1 MKIYYSLAILLS
13 RISKIC
19 ISFCHKLCLNT
30 SHYQKVLYYNLIDL
44 IKVFELSLADVILER
59 FKDFMRE
66 QPEPYKFL
74 QVFYAQE
81 KERFLNDKMNDYI
94 KQNKSKEE
102 ASILARQGFVSTIGR
117 VLEKI
122 IELLLKDFCIKNN
135 VKMTNDKILRAKRIN
150 GELDK
155 VKRALLVHFGEY
167 SVLPDIVLYQASK
180 DNVKILA
187 ILSVK
192 NSFRERFTETP
203 YWKLKLLQSPVISHI
218 KVFMITPD
226 NDDEISFKDKP
237 KKARIVMEHELDG
250 LYLAKSHFDQSSKIR
265 GIESLL
271 EDLRRLL

>member
-1 MKIYYSLAILLS
+1 M
-13 RISKIC
+13 
-19 ISFCHKLCLNT
+19 
-30 SHYQKVLYYNLIDL
+30 
-44 IKVFELSLADVILER
+44 SLADIILER

-102 ASILARQGFVSTIGR
+102 ASILARQGFVSAIGR

-135 VKMTNDKILRAKRIN
+135 VKMTNDKILRAKHIN

-155 VKRALLVHFGEY
+155 VKRALLVHFGGY
-167 SVLPDIVLYQASK
+167 SVLPDGDIVLYQASK

-203 YWKLKLLQSPVISHI
+203 YWKLKLLQSLITSHI
-218 KVFMITPD
+218 KAFMITPD

-250 LYLAKSHFDQSSKIR
+250 LYLAKSHFDQSSKIK
-265 GIESLL
+265 GIENLL
-271 EDLRRLL
+271 EDLKRLL

>member
-1 MKIYYSLAILLS
+1 MG
-13 RISKIC
+13 
-19 ISFCHKLCLNT
+19 
-30 SHYQKVLYYNLIDL
+30 
-44 IKVFELSLADVILER
+44 LADIILER

-102 ASILARQGFVSTIGR
+102 ASILARQGFVSAVGR
-117 VLEKI
+117 ALEKI

-135 VKMTNDKILRAKRIN
+135 VKMTNDKILMAKRIN

-155 VKRALLVHFGEY
+155 VKRALWVHFGGY
-167 SVLPDIVLYQASK
+167 SVLPDIILYQTDSI
-180 DNVKILA
+180 KILA

-203 YWKLKLLQSPVISHI
+203 YWKLKLLQSPITSHI

-237 KKARIVMEHELDG
+237 KKARIVMEHE
-250 LYLAKSHFDQSSKIR
+250 
-265 GIESLL
+265 
-271 EDLRRLL
+271 

>member
-1 MKIYYSLAILLS
+1 M
-13 RISKIC
+13 
-19 ISFCHKLCLNT
+19 FG
-30 SHYQKVLYYNLIDL
+30 
-44 IKVFELSLADVILER
+44 LSLAGIILER

-66 QPEPYKFL
+66 HPEPYKFL
-74 QVFYAQE
+74 QVSYAQE

-102 ASILARQGFVSTIGR
+102 ASILARQGFVSVIGR

-135 VKMTNDKILRAKRIN
+135 IKMTNDKILRAKRIN

-155 VKRALLVHFGEY
+155 VKRALLVHFGGY
-167 SVLPDIVLYQASK
+167 SVLPDIILYQTNK

-203 YWKLKLLQSPVISHI
+203 YWKLKLLQSPITSHI

-237 KKARIVMEHELDG
+237 KKALSWSMNEMAFI
-250 LYLAKSHFDQSSKIR
+250 
-265 GIESLL
+265 
-271 EDLRRLL
+271 

>member
-1 MKIYYSLAILLS
+1 M
-13 RISKIC
+13 
-19 ISFCHKLCLNT
+19 
-30 SHYQKVLYYNLIDL
+30 
-44 IKVFELSLADVILER
+44 SLADIILER

-102 ASILARQGFVSTIGR
+102 ASILARQGFVSAIGR

-155 VKRALLVHFGEY
+155 VKRALLVHFGGY

-203 YWKLKLLQSPVISHI
+203 YWKLKLLQSPVTSHI

-237 KKARIVMEHELDG
+237 KKARIVMEHE
-250 LYLAKSHFDQSSKIR
+250 
-265 GIESLL
+265 
-271 EDLRRLL
+271 

>member
-1 MKIYYSLAILLS
+1 M
-13 RISKIC
+13 
-19 ISFCHKLCLNT
+19 
-30 SHYQKVLYYNLIDL
+30 
-44 IKVFELSLADVILER
+44 SLADIILER

-66 QPEPYKFL
+66 YPEPYKFL

-81 KERFLNDKMNDYI
+81 KERFLNSKISDYM
-94 KQNKSKEE
+94 KRNKSKEE
-102 ASILARQGFVSTIGR
+102 ASILARQGFVSTVGR
-117 VLEKI
+117 ALEKI

-167 SVLPDIVLYQASK
+167 GVLPDIILYQTNK
-180 DNVKILA
+180 DTIKILA

-203 YWKLKLLQSPVISHI
+203 YWKLKLLQSPVTSHI

-226 NDDEISFKDKP
+226 NDDEISFKNKP
-237 KKARIVMEHELDG
+237 KKALSWSMN
-250 LYLAKSHFDQSSKIR
+250 
-265 GIESLL
+265 
-271 EDLRRLL
+271 

>member
-1 MKIYYSLAILLS
+1 MDFYGL
-13 RISKIC
+13 
-19 ISFCHKLCLNT
+19 
-30 SHYQKVLYYNLIDL
+30 
-44 IKVFELSLADVILER
+44 KVFGLSLADIILER

-66 QPEPYKFL
+66 QPEPYKSL
-74 QVFYAQE
+74 QVFYTQE
-81 KERFLNDKMNDYI
+81 KERFLNSKISDYM
-94 KQNKSKEE
+94 KRNKSKEE

-122 IELLLKDFCIKNN
+122 VELLLKDFCIKNN

-150 GELDK
+150 GELDR

-167 SVLPDIVLYQASK
+167 SVLPDIILYQTNK

-203 YWKLKLLQSPVISHI
+203 YWKLKLLQSPITSHI

-250 LYLAKSHFDQSSKIR
+250 LYLAKSHFDQSSKIK
-265 GIESLL
+265 GIENLL
-271 EDLRRLL
+271 EDLKRLL

>member
-1 MKIYYSLAILLS
+1 M
-13 RISKIC
+13 
-19 ISFCHKLCLNT
+19 
-30 SHYQKVLYYNLIDL
+30 
-44 IKVFELSLADVILER
+44 IKVFELSLADIILER

-74 QVFYAQE
+74 QVFYVQE
-81 KERFLNDKMNDYI
+81 KERFLNSKISDYI

-102 ASILARQGFVSTIGR
+102 ASILARQGFVSAVGR
-117 VLEKI
+117 ALEKI

-135 VKMTNDKILRAKRIN
+135 VKMTNDKILRAKCIN

-167 SVLPDIVLYQASK
+167 SVLPDIILYQTDSI
-180 DNVKILA
+180 KILA
-187 ILSVK
+187 VLSVK

-203 YWKLKLLQSPVISHI
+203 YWKLKLLQSPVTSHI

-226 NDDEISFKDKP
+226 NDEEISFKDKP

-250 LYLAKSHFDQSSKIR
+250 LYLAKSHFDQSPKIK
-265 GIESLL
+265 GIENLL
-271 EDLRRLL
+271 EDLKRLL

>member
-1 MKIYYSLAILLS
+1 M
-13 RISKIC
+13 
-19 ISFCHKLCLNT
+19 
-30 SHYQKVLYYNLIDL
+30 
-44 IKVFELSLADVILER
+44 IKVFGLSLADVILER

-66 QPEPYKFL
+66 RPEPYKFL

-81 KERFLNDKMNDYI
+81 KERFLNDKMNEYI

-102 ASILARQGFVSTIGR
+102 ASILARQGFVSVIGR

-122 IELLLKDFCIKNN
+122 IELLLKDFCVKNN

-150 GELDK
+150 GELDR
-155 VKRALLVHFGEY
+155 VKRALLVHFGGY
-167 SVLPDIVLYQASK
+167 SVLPDIILYQANK

-203 YWKLKLLQSPVISHI
+203 YWKLKLLQSPITSHI

-237 KKARIVMEHELDG
+237 KKARIVMEHE
-250 LYLAKSHFDQSSKIR
+250 
-265 GIESLL
+265 
-271 EDLRRLL
+271 

>member
-1 MKIYYSLAILLS
+1 M
-13 RISKIC
+13 
-19 ISFCHKLCLNT
+19 
-30 SHYQKVLYYNLIDL
+30 
-44 IKVFELSLADVILER
+44 SLADIILER

-66 QPEPYKFL
+66 RPEPYKFL

-81 KERFLNDKMNDYI
+81 KERFLNHKMNDYI
-94 KQNKSKEE
+94 KRNKSKEE
-102 ASILARQGFVSTIGR
+102 ASILARQGFVSAVGR
-117 VLEKI
+117 ALEKI

-167 SVLPDIVLYQASK
+167 SVLPDGDIILYQTDSI
-180 DNVKILA
+180 KILA

-203 YWKLKLLQSPVISHI
+203 YWKLKLLQSPITSHI

-226 NDDEISFKDKP
+226 NDEEISFKDKP
-237 KKARIVMEHELDG
+237 KKARIVMEHE
-250 LYLAKSHFDQSSKIR
+250 
-265 GIESLL
+265 
-271 EDLRRLL
+271 

>member
-1 MKIYYSLAILLS
+1 MDFYGL
-13 RISKIC
+13 
-19 ISFCHKLCLNT
+19 
-30 SHYQKVLYYNLIDL
+30 
-44 IKVFELSLADVILER
+44 KVFGLSLADIILER

-81 KERFLNDKMNDYI
+81 KERFLNSKISDYM

-102 ASILARQGFVSTIGR
+102 ASILARQGFVSAVGR
-117 VLEKI
+117 ALEKI
-122 IELLLKDFCIKNN
+122 VELLLKDFCIKNN
-135 VKMTNDKILRAKRIN
+135 VKMTNDKILRAKCIN
-150 GELDK
+150 GELDR

-167 SVLPDIVLYQASK
+167 SVLPDIILYQTDSI
-180 DNVKILA
+180 KILA
-187 ILSVK
+187 VLSVK

-203 YWKLKLLQSPVISHI
+203 YWKLKLLQSPITSHI

-250 LYLAKSHFDQSSKIR
+250 LYLAKSHFDQSPKIK
-265 GIESLL
+265 GIENLL
-271 EDLRRLL
+271 EDLKRLL

>member
-1 MKIYYSLAILLS
+1 MDFYGL
-13 RISKIC
+13 
-19 ISFCHKLCLNT
+19 
-30 SHYQKVLYYNLIDL
+30 
-44 IKVFELSLADVILER
+44 KVFGLSLADIILER

-66 QPEPYKFL
+66 YPEPYKFL

-81 KERFLNDKMNDYI
+81 KERFLNSKISDYI
-94 KQNKSKEE
+94 KRNKSKEE
-102 ASILARQGFVSTIGR
+102 ASILARQGFVSAVGR
-117 VLEKI
+117 ALEKI

-135 VKMTNDKILRAKRIN
+135 VKMTNDKTLRAKRIN

-167 SVLPDIVLYQASK
+167 SVLPDIILYQTNK
-180 DNVKILA
+180 NTIKILA

-203 YWKLKLLQSPVISHI
+203 YWKLKLLQSPITSHI

-250 LYLAKSHFDQSSKIR
+250 LYLAKSHFDQSPKIK
-265 GIESLL
+265 GIEN
-271 EDLRRLL
+271 

>member
-1 MKIYYSLAILLS
+1 M
-13 RISKIC
+13 
-19 ISFCHKLCLNT
+19 
-30 SHYQKVLYYNLIDL
+30 
-44 IKVFELSLADVILER
+44 SLADIILER

-102 ASILARQGFVSTIGR
+102 ASILAKQGFVSAIGR

-135 VKMTNDKILRAKRIN
+135 VKMTNDKVLRAKRIN
-150 GELDK
+150 GELDR
-155 VKRALLVHFGEY
+155 VKRALLVHFGGY
-167 SVLPDIVLYQASK
+167 NSVLPDIVLYQASK

-203 YWKLKLLQSPVISHI
+203 YWKLKFLQSPITSHI

-226 NDDEISFKDKP
+226 NDDEISFKDRP

-250 LYLAKSHFDQSSKIR
+250 LYLAKSHFDQSSKIKS
-265 GIESLL
+265 IENLL
-271 EDLRRLL
+271 EDLKRLL

>member
-1 MKIYYSLAILLS
+1 MG
-13 RISKIC
+13 
-19 ISFCHKLCLNT
+19 
-30 SHYQKVLYYNLIDL
+30 
-44 IKVFELSLADVILER
+44 LADIILER

-102 ASILARQGFVSTIGR
+102 ASILARQGFVSAVGR
-117 VLEKI
+117 ALEKI

-155 VKRALLVHFGEY
+155 VKRALLVHFGGY
-167 SVLPDIVLYQASK
+167 SVLPDIILYQTDSI
-180 DNVKILA
+180 KILA

-203 YWKLKLLQSPVISHI
+203 YWKLKLLQSPITSHI

-237 KKARIVMEHELDG
+237 KKARIVMEHE
-250 LYLAKSHFDQSSKIR
+250 
-265 GIESLL
+265 
-271 EDLRRLL
+271 

>member
-1 MKIYYSLAILLS
+1 MG
-13 RISKIC
+13 
-19 ISFCHKLCLNT
+19 
-30 SHYQKVLYYNLIDL
+30 
-44 IKVFELSLADVILER
+44 LADVILER
-59 FKDFMRE
+59 FKDFMRG

-74 QVFYAQE
+74 QVFYVQE
-81 KERFLNDKMNDYI
+81 KERFLNHKMNDYI

-155 VKRALLVHFGEY
+155 VKRALLVHFGGY
-167 SVLPDIVLYQASK
+167 SVLPDIILYQTDSI
-180 DNVKILA
+180 KILA
-187 ILSVK
+187 VLSVK

-203 YWKLKLLQSPVISHI
+203 YWKLKLLQSPITSHI

-237 KKARIVMEHELDG
+237 KKA
-250 LYLAKSHFDQSSKIR
+250 SSWSMNEMAFI
-265 GIESLL
+265 
-271 EDLRRLL
+271 

>member
-1 MKIYYSLAILLS
+1 M
-13 RISKIC
+13 
-19 ISFCHKLCLNT
+19 
-30 SHYQKVLYYNLIDL
+30 
-44 IKVFELSLADVILER
+44 SLADIILER

-81 KERFLNDKMNDYI
+81 KERFLNSKISDYI

-102 ASILARQGFVSTIGR
+102 ASILARQGFVSAVGR
-117 VLEKI
+117 ALEKI

-150 GELDK
+150 GELDG
-155 VKRALLVHFGEY
+155 VKRALLVHFGGY
-167 SVLPDIVLYQASK
+167 SVLPDIILYQTDSI
-180 DNVKILA
+180 KILA
-187 ILSVK
+187 VLSVK

-203 YWKLKLLQSPVISHI
+203 YWKLKLLQSPITSHI

-250 LYLAKSHFDQSSKIR
+250 LYLAKSHFDQSSKIK
-265 GIESLL
+265 GIENLL
-271 EDLRRLL
+271 EDLKRLL

>member
-1 MKIYYSLAILLS
+1 M
-13 RISKIC
+13 
-19 ISFCHKLCLNT
+19 
-30 SHYQKVLYYNLIDL
+30 

-59 FKDFMRE
+59 FKDFMKE

-74 QVFYAQE
+74 QVFYVQE

-102 ASILARQGFVSTIGR
+102 ASVLARQGFVSAIGR

-155 VKRALLVHFGEY
+155 VKRALLVHFGGY
-167 SVLPDIVLYQASK
+167 SVLPDIVLYQVSK

-203 YWKLKLLQSPVISHI
+203 YWKLKLLQSPITSHI

-250 LYLAKSHFDQSSKIR
+250 LYLAKSHFDQSSKIK
-265 GIESLL
+265 GIENLL
-271 EDLRRLL
+271 EDLKRLL

>member
-1 MKIYYSLAILLS
+1 MDFYGL
-13 RISKIC
+13 
-19 ISFCHKLCLNT
+19 
-30 SHYQKVLYYNLIDL
+30 
-44 IKVFELSLADVILER
+44 KVFELSLADIILER
-59 FKDFMRE
+59 FKDFMRG

-81 KERFLNDKMNDYI
+81 KERFLNSKISDYM

-135 VKMTNDKILRAKRIN
+135 VKMTNDKILRAKRVN
-150 GELDK
+150 EELDK
-155 VKRALLVHFGEY
+155 VKRALWVHFGEY
-167 SVLPDIVLYQASK
+167 SVLLDIILYQTNK
-180 DNVKILA
+180 DNIKILA

-203 YWKLKLLQSPVISHI
+203 YWKLKLLQSPITSHI

-237 KKARIVMEHELDG
+237 KKARIVMEHE
-250 LYLAKSHFDQSSKIR
+250 
-265 GIESLL
+265 
-271 EDLRRLL
+271 

>member
-1 MKIYYSLAILLS
+1 M
-13 RISKIC
+13 
-19 ISFCHKLCLNT
+19 
-30 SHYQKVLYYNLIDL
+30 
-44 IKVFELSLADVILER
+44 SLADMILER

-66 QPEPYKFL
+66 YPEPYKFL

-81 KERFLNDKMNDYI
+81 KERFLNHKISDYT

-102 ASILARQGFVSTIGR
+102 ASILARQGFVSAVGR
-117 VLEKI
+117 ALEKI

-155 VKRALLVHFGEY
+155 VKRALLVHFGGY
-167 SVLPDIVLYQASK
+167 SVLPDIILYQTDSI
-180 DNVKILA
+180 KILA

-203 YWKLKLLQSPVISHI
+203 YWKLKLLQSPVTSHI

-250 LYLAKSHFDQSSKIR
+250 LYLAKSHFDQSPKIK
-265 GIESLL
+265 GIENLL
-271 EDLRRLL
+271 EDLKRLL

>member
-1 MKIYYSLAILLS
+1 M
-13 RISKIC
+13 
-19 ISFCHKLCLNT
+19 
-30 SHYQKVLYYNLIDL
+30 
-44 IKVFELSLADVILER
+44 FELSLADIILER
-59 FKDFMRE
+59 FKDFMRG

-81 KERFLNDKMNDYI
+81 KERFLNSKISDYM

-102 ASILARQGFVSTIGR
+102 ASILARQGFVSAVGR
-117 VLEKI
+117 ALEKI

-135 VKMTNDKILRAKRIN
+135 VKMTNDKILRAKCIN

-167 SVLPDIVLYQASK
+167 SVLSDGDIILYQTDSI
-180 DNVKILA
+180 KILA

-203 YWKLKLLQSPVISHI
+203 YWKLELLQSPITSHI

-237 KKARIVMEHELDG
+237 KKALSWSMN
-250 LYLAKSHFDQSSKIR
+250 
-265 GIESLL
+265 
-271 EDLRRLL
+271 

>member
-1 MKIYYSLAILLS
+1 M
-13 RISKIC
+13 
-19 ISFCHKLCLNT
+19 
-30 SHYQKVLYYNLIDL
+30 L
-44 IKVFELSLADVILER
+44 IKVFELGLADVILER

-81 KERFLNDKMNDYI
+81 KERFLNHKMNDYI

-155 VKRALLVHFGEY
+155 VKRALLVHFGGY
-167 SVLPDIVLYQASK
+167 SVLPDIILYQTDSI
-180 DNVKILA
+180 KILA
-187 ILSVK
+187 VLSVK

-203 YWKLKLLQSPVISHI
+203 YWKLKLLQSPITSHI

-237 KKARIVMEHELDG
+237 KKA
-250 LYLAKSHFDQSSKIR
+250 SSWSMNEMAFI
-265 GIESLL
+265 
-271 EDLRRLL
+271 

>member
-1 MKIYYSLAILLS
+1 M
-13 RISKIC
+13 
-19 ISFCHKLCLNT
+19 
-30 SHYQKVLYYNLIDL
+30 
-44 IKVFELSLADVILER
+44 IKVFGLSLADIILER

-81 KERFLNDKMNDYI
+81 KERFLNSKISDYI

-102 ASILARQGFVSTIGR
+102 ASILARQGFVSAVGR
-117 VLEKI
+117 ALEKI

-150 GELDK
+150 GELDG
-155 VKRALLVHFGEY
+155 VKRALLVHFGGY
-167 SVLPDIVLYQASK
+167 SVLPDIILYQTDSI
-180 DNVKILA
+180 KILA
-187 ILSVK
+187 VLSVK

-203 YWKLKLLQSPVISHI
+203 YWKLKLLQSPITSHI

-250 LYLAKSHFDQSSKIR
+250 LYLAKSHFDQSSKIK
-265 GIESLL
+265 GIENLL
-271 EDLRRLL
+271 EDLKRLL

>member
-1 MKIYYSLAILLS
+1 M
-13 RISKIC
+13 
-19 ISFCHKLCLNT
+19 FG
-30 SHYQKVLYYNLIDL
+30 
-44 IKVFELSLADVILER
+44 LSLADIILER

-81 KERFLNDKMNDYI
+81 KERFLNDKMNEYI

-102 ASILARQGFVSTIGR
+102 ASILARQGFVSAVGR

-155 VKRALLVHFGEY
+155 VKRALLVHFGEN
-167 SVLPDIVLYQASK
+167 SVLPDIILYQTNK

-203 YWKLKLLQSPVISHI
+203 YWKLKLLQSPITSHI

-226 NDDEISFKDKP
+226 NDDGISFKDKP
-237 KKARIVMEHELDG
+237 KKALSWSMNEMASI
-250 LYLAKSHFDQSSKIR
+250 
-265 GIESLL
+265 
-271 EDLRRLL
+271 

>member
-1 MKIYYSLAILLS
+1 MI
-13 RISKIC
+13 R
-19 ISFCHKLCLNT
+19 
-30 SHYQKVLYYNLIDL
+30 
-44 IKVFELSLADVILER
+44 VFELSLADIILER

-81 KERFLNDKMNDYI
+81 KERFLNDRMNDYI

-102 ASILARQGFVSTIGR
+102 ASILARQGFVSAIGR

-155 VKRALLVHFGEY
+155 VKWALLVHFGGY
-167 SVLPDIVLYQASK
+167 SVLPDIVLYQTNK

-203 YWKLKLLQSPVISHI
+203 YWKLKLLQSPVTSHI

-226 NDDEISFKDKP
+226 NDDEISFKDRP

-250 LYLAKSHFDQSSKIR
+250 LYLAKSHFDQSSKIK
-265 GIESLL
+265 GIENLL
-271 EDLRRLL
+271 EDLKRLL